1 MVKNK
6 ELEGKDICIVDPPR
20 KGMSEEVL
28 AALLSPQGPKRLIYI
43 SCGFKA
49 FQRDFATL
57 TSNNSNYSYDLIHAE
72 GHILFPG
79 SDHLETVAIFDKV
92 GTIPW
97 EEEKKQG
104 SRSDSSLAP
113 VVELAS
119 SNNQIENESKKSEK
133 KANKEKKTKKE
144 KKGKRKEGQKAKKSK

>member
-1 MVKNK
+1 M
-6 ELEGKDICIVDPPR
+6 
-20 KGMSEEVL
+20 
-28 AALLSPQGPKRLIYI
+28 
-43 SCGFKA
+43 
-49 FQRDFATL
+49 
-57 TSNNSNYSYDLIHAE
+57 IHAE

-119 SNNQIENESKKSEK
+119 SNNQIENEKVRKSEK
-133 KANKEKKTKKE
+133 KANKEKKNEKEKKRKKE
-144 KKGKRKEGQKAKKSK
+144 KKAKKAKKSK